1 MTMMTLG
8 FIEKRIA
15 EQKAYIGKIMQQQQD
30 GKISMDRSMEII
42 KSAMGTLEYFEKRL
56 SAHYPSKA
64 ILEEIDDLLARFE
77 DFTHG
82 KDGEE
87 ITKLRGKINKFRVPR
102 DVEKE
107 GMAVTIGHQELE
119 IERLEEGMCTLCKE
133 RLLDN

>member
-1 MTMMTLG
+1 MITLG

-15 EQKAYIGKIMQQQQD
+15 EQKAYIGNIMQQQQD

-42 KSAMGTLEYFEKRL
+42 KSATGILEYFEKRL
-56 SAHYPSKA
+56 SAYYPSKA
-64 ILEEIDDLLARFE
+64 ILEEIDELLARFE

-87 ITKLRGKINKFRVPR
+87 ITKLRGKIN
-102 DVEKE
+102 
-107 GMAVTIGHQELE
+107 
-119 IERLEEGMCTLCKE
+119 